1 MYFGAL
7 SVTVENVLTI
17 DLIDQTRWLDVL
29 DDEVGEVEM
38 EEAGGKR
45 TLRRKR
51 AYRLAKLSQT
61 NSRKRSRSL
70 ARVSVSPRQDQLDR
84 WKGSIFL
91 LLPWSFLTTPLR
103 RHVGIGNIARVVC
116 FFAATHIP

>member
-51 AYRLAKLSQT
+51 AYRLAKLSLT

-70 ARVSVSPRQDQLDR
+70 VCLLDKINLTVGREAFFCYCLGVS
-84 WKGSIFL
+84 
-91 LLPWSFLTTPLR
+91 LPP
-103 RHVGIGNIARVVC
+103 H
-116 FFAATHIP
+116 